1 MKPKKPAKPA
11 KPAKA
16 AAPKPAPAPKPT
28 PAKST
33 STAVRRLPA
42 TAGLSP
48 EDKIRK
54 LMKLMG
60 AEAMGKQIIDQI
72 VDTMVAQ
79 GAIPAP
85 FAEKFKERAEPHE
98 LTERVLPLYLEH
110 CDDDMIEA
118 AIAFYEADTGQRF
131 AKAQM
136 ILSQKAMIVGQ
147 AWGMELA
154 QRAMKAL
161 EEDEQGIG

>member
-11 KPAKA
+11 KPS
-16 AAPKPAPAPKPT
+16 APKPAPAK
-28 PAKST
+28 PAKSN

-42 TAGLSP
+42 TEGLSP
-48 EDKIRK
+48 EDKVRK

-60 AEAMGKQIIDQI
+60 AEAMGKQIVDQI
-72 VDTMVAQ
+72 VDSMVAQ
-79 GAIPAP
+79 GLIPAP

-110 CDDDMIEA
+110 CDAEMIEA
-118 AIAFYEADTGQRF
+118 AITFYEADTGQRF

-136 ILSQKAMIVGQ
+136 ILSQQAMVVGQ